1 MRITHSGVDS
11 SNLTNSLGQY
21 ICKNLI
27 NILQSFEGL
36 ADAYKNVYLHW
47 EKVEEAK
54 AYFQQ

>member
-1 MRITHSGVDS
+1 MKITHSGVDA
-11 SNLTNSLGQY
+11 SNLTNTLGQY

-47 EKVEEAK
+47 EKV
-54 AYFQQ
+54 